1 MASQTSFVKVGDIK
15 PDSSPINTIVKVV
28 SSEVRLQGLGCSN
41 KRFAEVVVG
50 DETGT
55 AVLRARKPHSQLCT
69 AGAALVVR
77 GARVEMFDG
86 RMRLELG
93 RWSRLTTIEGA
104 AFSPNTSLEGDVSAT
119 EFVLVPS
126 CQ

>member
-1 MASQTSFVKVGDIK
+1 MASQTSFVKVCNIK

-28 SSEVRLQGLGCSN
+28 SSEVRLQDLGYSN
-41 KRFAEVVVG
+41 KRFVEVVVG

-55 AVLRARKPHSQLCT
+55 AVLRVQQPHSQLCA
-69 AGAALVVR
+69 AGATLVVR